1 MVWSLLLFAISP
13 HALIEIVL
21 SFPFFSLFSIVLL
34 NSKRFRFHVAIK
46 DRMSL
51 EHDPVPPL
59 FPFFSLFFSFHRTSK
74 RVPPFTRR
82 CNFVSCQRDFCD
94 ACSAP
99 LEIWITQY
107 AWNGAGRTG
116 VRPCSRYPNRCE
128 RRDKSI
134 NAEIVRL
141 RWKKRC
147 FLWTRH
153 MHDFLFCFGW
163 YENTGSLL
171 VDSKAWLIN
180 DVSFSK
186 QFIVWY
192 ANSQRGKPLKH
203 CEASCNFVSRLFSLC
218 RMNIPVR
225 YWLLCGFQKRIFCRP
240 LCLEIQ
246 NDILLSKEFQLF
258 ITCSITFHQ
267 RKVIELV
274 KSELHIYLI
283 TPTYEF
289 IWCN

>member
-21 SFPFFSLFSIVLL
+21 SFPFFSLFSTVLL

-51 EHDPVPPL
+51 EHDPVPSL
-59 FPFFSLFFSFHRTSK
+59 FPFFLPFFFFFSSNFKAS
-74 RVPPFTRR
+74 PCPFTRR
-82 CNFVSCQRDFCD
+82 CNFVSSQRDFCD

-141 RWKKRC
+141 RWKKM
-147 FLWTRH
+147 LPL
-153 MHDFLFCFGW
+153 DKA
-163 YENTGSLL
+163 Y
-171 VDSKAWLIN
+171 AWL
-180 DVSFSK
+180 
-186 QFIVWY
+186 FI
-192 ANSQRGKPLKH
+192 
-203 CEASCNFVSRLFSLC
+203 LFS
-218 RMNIPVR
+218 MI
-225 YWLLCGFQKRIFCRP
+225 WKHGFASSR
-240 LCLEIQ
+240 
-246 NDILLSKEFQLF
+246 
-258 ITCSITFHQ
+258 
-267 RKVIELV
+267 
-274 KSELHIYLI
+274 
-283 TPTYEF
+283 
-289 IWCN
+289 